1 MSLIKVTYLDV
12 LHELCLQHGYAL
24 LLTARHQPAAF
35 AKPSRTELRSL
46 DVVKPETETA
56 DGLTIRPRGRSI
68 RAGDLVARCRLD
80 AVDNDLQAAAEL
92 LAGLVARD
100 RQRP

>member
-46 DVVKPETETA
+46 DVVQPDTEITVR
-56 DGLTIRPRGRSI
+56 LRSRRIRS
-68 RAGDLVARCRLD
+68 GDLVARCRLD

-92 LAGLVARD
+92 LAGLLARD
-100 RQRP
+100 RRPR